1 MKLSNAVVGL
11 AALSHGVNAAAV
23 LEAEVASLDTRRSQP
38 DFEVHPER
46 STNEELWKRK
56 GGGGGGGR
64 GGGGS
69 SGGGSSGGGTSGG
82 GGSGT
87 SGGGRGSGTGSSGS
101 GSGSTGGRGGGIGS
115 PSSNQGGRTTTGT
128 GPPPRYGGGAYYGG
142 GASAPYAAGQRSSSG
157 IVPGLLAGAALGGI
171 GFLGF
176 SYLHGAWVYPYTHQ
190 YYYHNATTD
199 MNETKPVICVC
210 DPYNPCA
217 CDDNGNQTYFNSVI
231 GDGSYNNLNH
241 SLVTI
246 AQNETTKQLT
256 IYINGEEP
264 NGTTAAGGTDAP
276 DTSGS
281 SDAPDSAGV
290 SMMALAQAAGWWP
303 AATMAFALA
312 FIM

>member
-1 MKLSNAVVGL
+1 MKFSNALVGL
-11 AALSHGVNAAAV
+11 AALSRGINAVAV
-23 LEAEVASLDTRRSQP
+23 PEAEAVELDTRTPQP
-38 DFEVHPER
+38 EFETHAER

-64 GGGGS
+64 GGSGGS
-69 SGGGSSGGGTSGG
+69 SGGSSGG
-82 GGSGT
+82 
-87 SGGGRGSGTGSSGS
+87 RGGSSGS
-101 GSGSTGGRGGGIGS
+101 GRGSGIGS

-128 GPPPRYGGGAYYGG
+128 GPPPKYGGGSYYGG
-142 GASAPYAAGQRSSSG
+142 GATAPYAAGRNSASG
-157 IVPGLLAGAALGGI
+157 IAPALLTGAAIGGI
-171 GFLGF
+171 GFLGIA
-176 SYLHGAWVYPYTHQ
+176 YLHGAWAYPYTHQ
-190 YYYHNATTD
+190 YYYHNTTTD
-199 MNETKPVICVC
+199 KNETKPIVCVC

-231 GDGSYNNLNH
+231 GDGSYNGLNH

-246 AQNETTKQLT
+246 ANNETTNKLT

-264 NGTTAAGGTDAP
+264 NGTTAAGGTE
-276 DTSGS
+276 
-281 SDAPDSAGV
+281 APDSAGA

>member
-1 MKLSNAVVGL
+1 MSC
-11 AALSHGVNAAAV
+11 
-23 LEAEVASLDTRRSQP
+23 
-38 DFEVHPER
+38 
-46 STNEELWKRK
+46 
-56 GGGGGGGR
+56 
-64 GGGGS
+64 S
-69 SGGGSSGGGTSGG
+69 S
-82 GGSGT
+82 
-87 SGGGRGSGTGSSGS
+87 
-101 GSGSTGGRGGGIGS
+101 GIGS

-128 GPPPRYGGGAYYGG
+128 GPPPKYGGGAYYGG

-157 IVPGLLAGAALGGI
+157 IVPGLLAGAAIGGI
-171 GFLGF
+171 GFLGI
-176 SYLHGAWVYPYTHQ
+176 SYLAHGAWVYPYTHQ

-231 GDGSYNNLNH
+231 GNGSYDGLNH
-241 SLVTI
+241 TLVTI
-246 AQNETTKQLT
+246 AQNDTTKKLT

-276 DTSGS
+276 D
-281 SDAPDSAGV
+281 SAGA